1 MLLHWQYLL
10 SGDLV
15 RCLCRILEKDSRK
28 ILGIKL
34 EDGEAVETEDP
45 GVTVTEREMLQGY
58 SDIDCS
64 DFLNISICF
73 NSTFG
78 LEPNYIKAKC

>member
-10 SGDLV
+10 SGDLA
-15 RCLCRILEKDSRK
+15 RCLCRILENDSLS

-34 EDGEAVETEDP
+34 DDGDTVEVDTDDP

-64 DFLNISICF
+64 ETNILKI
-73 NSTFG
+73 
-78 LEPNYIKAKC
+78 